1 MHTSAILVREDQMDL
16 CNETTLFFPPGLLG
30 AGIAVED
37 CNFINFILIMK
48 CGLLEHWIP
57 ESHRSS

>member
-37 CNFINFILIMK
+37 CNFILIMK
-48 CGLLEHWIP
+48 CGLLERWIP
-57 ESHRSS
+57 ESDRSS